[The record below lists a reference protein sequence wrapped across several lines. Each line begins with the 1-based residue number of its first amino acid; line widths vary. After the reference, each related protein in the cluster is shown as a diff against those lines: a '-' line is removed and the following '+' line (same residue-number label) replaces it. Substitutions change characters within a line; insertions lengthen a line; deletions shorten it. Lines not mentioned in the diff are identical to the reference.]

1 MFDVVTIG
9 SAVLDIFLKSSQFHL
24 VSSNGSLSLCEAFN
38 EKIDV
43 DDAVISSGGGGTN
56 TAVGLSRLG
65 LKTACISEVG
75 NDFAAKV
82 IEQDLKEEHVDTSF
96 LVREKNEKT
105 AIASLLISN
114 DGARTAL
121 VHRGASRMLTVND
134 IDWEKLHTKWIHLS
148 SIGNIELIQK
158 VFDFCVEH
166 TIELSWNPGNWEIEN
181 ILTGKLKL
189 NWNAIDVLIVNK
201 EEMSKLSGIDLSQES
216 EWKKEW
222 CFDGPSVC
230 IITDGANG
238 GKYCIDKDC
247 YWFQSIKT
255 EVVQETGAG
264 DAFATGIVYSLLTG
278 KKINDAVEFGKKEAA
293 SVIGHMG
300 AKTGLLKLT

>member
-9 SAVLDIFLKSSQFHL
+9 SAVLDVFLKSSQFHL
-24 VSSNGSLSLCEAFN
+24 VSTNGNLSLCEAFN

-82 IEQDLKEEHVDTSF
+82 IEQDLREEHVDVSF

-134 IDWEKLHTKWIHLS
+134 IDWKKLQTKWIHLS

-158 VFDFCVEH
+158 IFAFCIEN
-166 TIELSWNPGNWEIEN
+166 TIELSWNPGNWEIEQ
-181 ILTGKLKL
+181 ILSGALKP
-189 NWNAIDVLIVNK
+189 NWEAVDVLFANK
-201 EEMSKLSGIDLSQES
+201 EEMSKLSGINLSIED

-222 CFDGPSVC
+222 CFEGPSIS
-230 IITDGANG
+230 IITDGPAG
-238 GKYCIDKDC
+238 GKYCIDHQC
-247 YWFQSIKT
+247 YWFQSIKV
-255 EVVQETGAG
+255 EAVQETGAG
-264 DAFATGIVYSLLTG
+264 DAFATGVIYSLVRG
-278 KKINDAVEFGKKEAA
+278 KNIEEAIELGKKEAA

-300 AKTGLLKLT
+300 AKTGLLRSA